1 MVPNPEPSTGAP
13 SPGPSSA
20 TQSPASAPASA
31 PAPTIFAGSAA
42 YAAQRGAARPVLTIG
57 NFDGVHLGHQ
67 RLLGEVLRR
76 ARARGEPAAVYTFDP
91 PPRSVLAPAHAQPQ
105 LTDWSERARLLGS
118 FDVQHIIIE
127 RFTRA
132 FAQHT
137 PEWFAQEVLGRWINP
152 SEIVVGYDF
161 RFGKARAGTLELLQ
175 RLLPKVPVSAIAA
188 VEAEGGVVSSSRL
201 RALVAAGEV
210 AAAARLLGRPYA
222 VRGAVVSGDRR
233 GRTLGF
239 PTANVESSAELLP
252 AKGVYAVRASLNG
265 GPPRPAVA
273 NLGVRPTFGGEGRF
287 LVEVHLLNFSGELY
301 GHELSVQ
308 FVARL
313 RGEERFADADALR
326 AQIARDT
333 AAAWLALESP

>member
-1 MVPNPEPSTGAP
+1 MAPNPEPPAGAP
-13 SPGPSSA
+13 ATGEPSA
-20 TQSPASAPASA
+20 A

-76 ARARGEPAAVYTFDP
+76 ARDRGQPAAVYTFDP
-91 PPRSVLAPAHAQPQ
+91 PPRRVLAPAHAQPQ
-105 LTDWSERARLLGS
+105 LTDWSDRARLLGD
-118 FDVQHIIIE
+118 FGVQHVIIE
-127 RFTRA
+127 RFSRA

-137 PEWFAQEVLGRWINP
+137 PEWFAQEVLGQRVNP
-152 SEIVVGYDF
+152 CEIVVGYDF

-175 RLLPKVPVSAIAA
+175 RLLPQVPVSAIEA

-210 AAAARLLGRPYA
+210 AGAARLLGRPYA
-222 VRGAVVSGDRR
+222 LRGAVVSGDRR

-252 AKGVYAVRASLNG
+252 ATGVYAVRARING
-265 GPPRPAVA
+265 GPLRPAVA

-287 LVEVHLLNFSGELY
+287 LVEVHLLDFTGELY
-301 GHELSVQ
+301 GHELGVQ

-313 RGEERFADADALR
+313 RGEQRFAGPEALR
-326 AQIARDT
+326 AQIALDT
-333 AAAWLALESP
+333 AAARAALESP